1 MGRPKNYD
9 YQDVLK
15 KAMMQFWKAGF
26 AETSLS
32 DLEVATSL
40 NRYSLYKGFGDKETL
55 FEQSLEY
62 YQDHIIRR
70 MLAPLTK
77 SEPSIEAVNNYFAQ
91 LNKLLKGKYGQYGC
105 LFQNSQKEGISQN
118 ILVKQYA
125 IDLWLQ
131 QRDLFSLCLSDTK
144 CRLPFEKEHAVQ
156 LLLAQVQSQIS
167 LARSNAPHQVL
178 DAQYAA
184 INALLIS
191 WRR

>member
-9 YQDVLK
+9 HQDVLK

-131 QRDLFSLCLSDTK
+131 QRDLFSLCLSDAK

-191 WRR
+191 WRK

>member
-9 YQDVLK
+9 HQDVLK
-15 KAMMQFWKAGF
+15 KAMMQFWKTGF

-32 DLEVATSL
+32 DLEAATSL

-191 WRR
+191 WRK

>member
-9 YQDVLK
+9 HQDVLK

-91 LNKLLKGKYGQYGC
+91 LNKLLKGKHGEYGC

-131 QRDLFSLCLSDTK
+131 QRDLFSLCLSDAK
-144 CRLPFEKEHAVQ
+144 CRLPFAKEHAVQ

-191 WRR
+191 WQK

>member
-1 MGRPKNYD
+1 MGRPKNYNH
-9 YQDVLK
+9 QDVLK
-15 KAMMQFWKAGF
+15 KTMMQFWKAGF

-118 ILVKQYA
+118 VLVKQYA

-178 DAQYAA
+178 DAQYTA

>member
-9 YQDVLK
+9 HQDVLK

-70 MLAPLTK
+70 MLAPLTE
-77 SEPSIEAVNNYFAQ
+77 SEPSLKAINNYFTQ
-91 LNKLLKGKYGQYGC
+91 LNRLLKGQYGQYGC

-125 IDLWLQ
+125 IGLWLQ

-144 CRLPFEKEHAVQ
+144 CRLPFAKEHAVQ

-191 WRR
+191 WQK

>member
-1 MGRPKNYD
+1 
-9 YQDVLK
+9 
-15 KAMMQFWKAGF
+15 MQFWKAGF

-91 LNKLLKGKYGQYGC
+91 LNKLLKGKHGEYGC

-125 IDLWLQ
+125 VDLWLHQ
-131 QRDLFSLCLSDTK
+131 HDLFSLCLSDAK

-167 LARSNAPHQVL
+167 LARSNAPRQLL

-191 WRR
+191 WQR